1 MHPVTLPENKLVLD
15 IIRHGE
21 PEGGVMY
28 RGSKDDPLS
37 ETGWQQV
44 RSAIEQAQRDGQ
56 GWDKIIS
63 SPMLRCR
70 AFAEWLGSTQH
81 LEVEILEDLREM
93 HFGDLEG
100 LKPEQA
106 WAAHPE
112 LLKSIWRDPEN
123 NAPPNGENFRE
134 FVDRIAR
141 ALFKV
146 IHEHNNQRLLIV
158 AHGGVIRAS
167 LRQFLHMNGTDTFRI
182 DIPYAN
188 MTRFRVFKHP
198 EKSPDI
204 ALGFI
209 NGYRGA

>member
-1 MHPVTLPENKLVLD
+1 MHPVKPPENRLILD
-15 IIRHGE
+15 LIRHGE

-37 ETGWQQV
+37 ETGWQQM
-44 RSAIEQAQRDGQ
+44 RHAIALAQADGQ
-56 GWDKIIS
+56 GWDRIIS
-63 SPMLRCR
+63 SPMQRCR
-70 AFAEWLGSTQH
+70 AFAEMLAQQLS
-81 LEVEILEDLREM
+81 LEIEIVEELREM

-100 LKPEQA
+100 LKPEAA

-112 LLKSIWRDPEN
+112 LLKSIWSDPEN

-134 FVDRIAR
+134 FVDRVAKG
-141 ALFKV
+141 LFRV
-146 IHEHNNQRLLIV
+146 IHAHDNQRLLIV

-167 LRQFLHMNGTDTFRI
+167 LRQFLHMNGSDTFRI

-188 MTRFRVFKHP
+188 MTRFRVFKHADRA
-198 EKSPDI
+198 PDI